1 MYHDDNDIS
10 PDSENRFIRVSA
22 IGLVLVIALICVSDI
37 QTTLLV
43 MRTGWDGSAGSILS
57 AQDAKVF
64 YTCCSLADGL
74 LLLMAVFFLL
84 RSRQKMV
91 LFMFLIFLLLQAA
104 AGIIKYSV
112 TDGREHRMEHN
123 RVLTN

>member
-57 AQDAKVF
+57 PQEAKVF
-64 YTCCSLADGL
+64 YTCCSIADGL

-91 LFMFLIFLLLQAA
+91 LFTFAIFVLTQAA
-104 AGIIKYSV
+104 AGIIKYTL
-112 TDGREHRMEHN
+112 TDGREHQMERNHISPG
-123 RVLTN
+123 